1 MNNILLDALSG
12 ARKIAIT
19 GHTRPDGDCIGSCM
33 GLYHYIRDN
42 YPGKKTDIFL
52 EDFADCYR
60 MLQKSDQIRRPD
72 QADPDQAY
80 DLFIVLDCSTQERMT
95 EGMKPVFDKS
105 AMTLNIDHHISN
117 TGYAQ
122 ENHVDGRASSAS
134 EVLFEL
140 LKKDHIQKA
149 CAESLYMGII
159 CDSGVFKYSQTT
171 EKTMNAA
178 GYLLSRGVDSQKWI
192 DGVFYEKTYTQN
204 RLMGRALLE
213 SRLTKDG
220 SCIVSCITREIFR
233 EYGAD
238 RNDLEGIVEQMRLT
252 KGVEVAI
259 LVSQTD
265 DQVYKFSLRSKKT
278 VDVNAIAALYGG
290 GGHKMAAGAT
300 VNGPW
305 EPAAEQMINA
315 VREQLE
321 SHV

>member
-42 YPGKKTDIFL
+42 YPGKKTDMFL

-140 LKKDHIQKA
+140 LQKDHIQKA

>member
-42 YPGKKTDIFL
+42 YPGKKTDMFL

-140 LKKDHIQKA
+140 LQKDHIQKA

-213 SRLTKDG
+213 SQLTEDG

-265 DQVYKFSLRSKKT
+265 DQVYKFSLRSKET

-290 GGHKMAAGAT
+290 GGHRMAAGAT